1 MEPKL
6 VKELFRR
13 YKAGTVPEPIV
24 QYFKIDKWEEVG
36 SWGWHVVWPEDK
48 PRTPQKPP
56 ADKFLRLV
64 KDK

>member
-1 MEPKL
+1 MDPK
-6 VKELFRR
+6 KIQELFRR
-13 YKAGTVPEPIV
+13 YKGGLCPESIV
-24 QYFKIDKWEEVG
+24 NLFKIDKWEEVG
-36 SWGWHVVWPEDK
+36 SWGWHVVRPEDM